1 MTASA
6 RDGRMDERQRKTRAA
21 LHEALGRLVARMD
34 YADIG
39 VSLLAQEAG
48 VGRPTFYRH
57 YASVD
62 ALLVDRLRDDLDRQ
76 HEWAA
81 RLVAQEM
88 PVRDAHLAVSRYAL
102 DLIATQPRLYHA
114 LLDGSAGTNA
124 VTLFKDQIAQL
135 PTMAPYLSQAE
146 RAGVAGLAVGVLAG
160 AVSGFLLA
168 WIEAGL
174 TPPPARAAELMV
186 DFLRL

>member
-1 MTASA
+1 MTTGAV
-6 RDGRMDERQRKTRAA
+6 GRMDERQRKTRCA
-21 LHEALGRLVARMD
+21 LHEALGRLVNRMD

-57 YASVD
+57 YAGVD
-62 ALLVDRLRDDLDRQ
+62 ALLVDRLREDLDRQ
-76 HEWAA
+76 REWAA
-81 RLVAQEM
+81 RLVASDIPLRE
-88 PVRDAHLAVSRYAL
+88 AHLAVSRYAL
-102 DLIATQPRLYHA
+102 ELIATQPRLYHA
-114 LLDGSAGTNA
+114 LLNGSAGTNA
-124 VTLFKDQIAQL
+124 VTLFKDQIARL
-135 PTMAPYLSQAE
+135 PTMAPYLAQAD
-146 RAGVAGLAVGVLAG
+146 RAGSAGLAVGVIAG

-168 WIEAGL
+168 WIESGL